1 MALLD
6 IFGTTPS
13 YYGGLLGEDELNRVR
28 QQAQQQALQN
38 TALAL
43 LQAGAPSR
51 TPGNEALAIAQ
62 GLAGGQQ
69 AYKQSMQEGLQGKM
83 QEMQIQ
89 DFMLKQREAQ
99 AQKVRQQQMREM
111 FPQIFTQTVT
121 PEQQTMYGEAA
132 RVVRD
137 DEGNLMPG
145 AQITPA
151 QRQISVDPNK
161 LQALAMLSNDP
172 LAAYSQIAKLVPDLR
187 KAGFI
192 GGMQQ
197 ENPFTIFS
205 KDESIPAPLRAVAAQ
220 YERSYATGQ
229 IDQDTADKR
238 LAELGQRVQSAQQ
251 FGQSQTGIAEQ
262 RAILNDMKQQQ
273 IALQKQGLE
282 QSAEARALTA
292 SIALGNQ
299 QITRMLAEQKI
310 DAAKNKP
317 LPASLQKSE
326 DEDLQ
331 AIDSYKATQKELY
344 SPIQALTPD
353 PTTKKPKLELGPVQ
367 NLRYQAANLTGN
379 STEESRAYADL
390 QSAVR
395 NAVNLKVSAEK
406 GVQTDKDVLRFAD
419 ALISASGKNDT
430 KATLEALNK
439 FNESIATAQKNT
451 VRLIDQRRKSQG
463 VAPLFGDT
471 NRNVNVSY

>member
-6 IFGTTPS
+6 IFGSTPS

-28 QQAQQQALQN
+28 QQAQNQALQN

-51 TPGNEALAIAQ
+51 VPGNEALAIAQ

-69 AYKQSMQEGLQGKM
+69 AYKQTMQEGLQNKM

-99 AQKVRQQQMREM
+99 AQKVRQEQMRQM
-111 FPQIFTQTVT
+111 FPQIFNQTVT
-121 PEQQTMYGEAA
+121 PEQQTIFGETAP
-132 RVVRD
+132 VVRD
-137 DEGNLMPG
+137 EEGNLLPG

-151 QRQISVDPNK
+151 KREVNVDMDRLK
-161 LQALAMLSNDP
+161 ALSMLSNDP
-172 LAAYSQIAKLVPDLR
+172 LSTFFNIAEKVPALR
-187 KAGFI
+187 KAGFV

-197 ENPFTIFS
+197 EDNPFTVYLADPNLPKNLKPIVEQYS
-205 KDESIPAPLRAVAAQ
+205 KTWQNLDPAVVDARVAQ
-220 YERSYATGQ
+220 IGQ
-229 IDQDTADKR
+229 QLQKNADFQQVQARIEQQDK
-238 LAELGQRVQSAQQ
+238 ELNEFRRQGLDQSAQ
-251 FGQSQTGIAEQ
+251 A
-262 RAILNDMKQQQ
+262 K
-273 IALQKQGLE
+273 
-282 QSAEARALTA
+282 ALTA

-299 QITRMLAEQKI
+299 QISRMLAEQKI

-344 SPIQALTPD
+344 SPIRALTPD
-353 PTTKKPKLELGPVQ
+353 PVTKKSKLELGPVQ

-439 FNESIATAQKNT
+439 FNESIATAQQNT
-451 VRLIDQRRKSQG
+451 VKLIDQRRRSQG